1 MFVRAKSRAA
11 LDLSDTD
18 STSSLL
24 FVHVRGSSSDTKVS
38 SNVGST
44 PCIPCRSASPA
55 SHAGPFRDKTAAP
68 LQAEMHASLDSPRA
82 AGGRQTNHT
91 AVKRWFRYCEDV
103 APAHGLGPPCPLPA
117 SVETVLGFIR
127 HLQHEDK
134 VSSDTLSCY
143 LAVINKLHQD
153 RGFERP
159 ALGARIRT
167 AKKSFAA
174 ARLNNFKDSSRLDS
188 PKDGGSGSLL
198 KGDSSLSRDSHE
210 YTDVAG
216 REEMISGE
224 CEKLWAAA
232 LEKTR
237 TPFIPHVR
245 RWIQYCQVV
254 VPSLGRPAL
263 SPVPATPAGLREFL
277 ALLEQEDEAQHASD
291 YMTAI
296 NLLHVDL
303 GYPMPAVFVGAV
315 MPWNARQEEDL
326 LSPQPSAASKSS
338 VPLSPLVLASASAPA
353 APPGGVAVP
362 SPAPAAAPTAPGLD
376 DTSMCS
382 ANNEEDGRTSPCL
395 ESWAAQMSGASPAP
409 LTPIPP
415 PLVLPGL

>member
-1 MFVRAKSRAA
+1 MRVRAKSRAA

-24 FVHVRGSSSDTKVS
+24 FAHASGSASDTKVS

-44 PCIPCRSASPA
+44 PCIPCSSGSPT

-68 LQAEMHASLDSPRA
+68 MQADIHASMGSPRA

-91 AVKRWFRYCEDV
+91 AVTRWFRYCEDV
-103 APAHGLGPPCPLPA
+103 APAHGLRPPCPLPA

-153 RGFERP
+153 RGYERP

-216 REEMISGE
+216 REEIMCEGE
-224 CEKLWAAA
+224 TLWAAV
-232 LEKTR
+232 LERTR
-237 TPFIPHVR
+237 TPFISHVR
-245 RWIQYCQVV
+245 KWIQYCQVV

-303 GYPMPAVFVGAV
+303 GYPMPAAFVGAV

-326 LSPQPSAASKSS
+326 LSPQPSAASRPS
-338 VPLSPLVLASASAPA
+338 VPLSPLVLASAGPPA

-362 SPAPAAAPTAPGLD
+362 SPTPAAASTAPGLD

-382 ANNEEDGRTSPCL
+382 ASNEEVGRTSPCGV
-395 ESWAAQMSGASPAP
+395 SWAAQMSGAVLAP
-409 LTPIPP
+409 RL
-415 PLVLPGL
+415 LP